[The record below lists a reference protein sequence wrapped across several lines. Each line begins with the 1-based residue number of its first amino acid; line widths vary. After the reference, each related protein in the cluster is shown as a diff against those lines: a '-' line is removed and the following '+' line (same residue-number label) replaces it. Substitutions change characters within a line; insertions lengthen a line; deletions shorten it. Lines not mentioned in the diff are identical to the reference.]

1 MLVNFNDD
9 MKWFLKKK
17 YQKKGLN
24 GKYEKKKNLKNGKNN
39 EWKNEKL
46 KFSKGLWK
54 IQWKL
59 FWKDS

>member
-1 MLVNFNDD
+1 
-9 MKWFLKKK
+9 LKKK